1 MVDPSR
7 NFRDVCE
14 NQDSAVRFTR
24 AVEPFEFEGAF
35 RCIYRSYLA
44 RGLTPHNRYEMRLT
58 RHHLLPTTRVLI
70 ARIGRQVVGTLSL
83 VENEPIGVPICS
95 AFRSQVDE
103 LSQPC
108 ERIAEATCLA
118 AADAPLSGLELVHN
132 LMGLAAQAASLR
144 GVTRILIAVH
154 PRHVPFYERMVGFRV
169 FASARPYPSVGGRP
183 AVALQLNLRTLH
195 NDRPDVFRRYFG
207 MSFSTSA
214 LSSESVPS
222 FYLNRIAALW
232 RSLHGEVG
240 DADAAVTAQTDM
252 DEMAA

>member
-1 MVDPSR
+1 MVDLNPK
-7 NFRDVCE
+7 FAEAGE
-14 NQDSAVRFTR
+14 NQDTVVRFTR
-24 AVEPFEFEGAF
+24 AVEPYEFEGAF

-83 VENEPIGVPICS
+83 VENEPLGVPICS
-95 AFRSQVDE
+95 AFRSHVDE
-103 LSQPC
+103 LSRSS

-118 AADAPLSGLELVHN
+118 AADAPLSGLELVHH
-132 LMGLAAQAASLR
+132 LMGLAAQAASRR
-144 GVTRILIAVH
+144 GVSRILIAVH
-154 PRHVPFYERMVGFRV
+154 PRHVSFYERAVGFRV

-195 NDRPDVFRRYFG
+195 MDRPDVFRRYFG
-207 MSFSTSA
+207 MSFSASA

-232 RSLHGEVG
+232 RSLHGEGG
-240 DADAAVTAQTDM
+240 DLEAAVTAQTDR
-252 DEMAA
+252 DEIAA